1 MIPKNAFNNDEAEKE
16 LNKIKEIEN
25 SIEREKLVY
34 KTNKYTYDFR
44 KFQTIRNFGKDNYFR
59 KKLMRRNTLEEADED
74 QSDLLNSISDF
85 KNETRPENNTKKQE
99 KKLFLKTCI
108 IFLRVEKK
116 FLMLLE
122 VKYF

>member
-1 MIPKNAFNNDEAEKE
+1 MIPKNAFNHDEAEKE
-16 LNKIKEIEN
+16 LSKIKEIEN
-25 SIEREKLVY
+25 SIEREKLFY
-34 KTNKYTYDFR
+34 KTNKYRYDFR
-44 KFQTIRNFGKDNYFR
+44 KFQTIRNFGKDIYDDEI
-59 KKLMRRNTLEEADED
+59 TLEEADED